1 MHAAAAFG
9 AVAVNIQLVTG
20 NRVIGLLAEG
30 LLVCLQRTVLN
41 RQNFFAAEADK
52 IVPVGHLVHFVQ
64 GSVVA
69 RDAEPHDDFFLC
81 QKVQCPVYGRQID

>member
-1 MHAAAAFG
+1 
-9 AVAVNIQLVTG
+9 
-20 NRVIGLLAEG
+20 
-30 LLVCLQRTVLN
+30 
-41 RQNFFAAEADK
+41 
-52 IVPVGHLVHFVQ
+52 VPVGHLVHFVQ